1 MTSSQTAIPLKRLKS
16 GHHGK
21 IVAIQATRPLL
32 QRLLSLGFTRG
43 CQVQVV
49 KRAPLGDPIQFKL
62 RGSAV
67 SLRSLEAAQVLVEI
81 S

>member
-1 MTSSQTAIPLKRLKS
+1 MNSSQTAIPLSHLKS
-16 GHHGK
+16 GHRGR
-21 IVAIQATRPLL
+21 IVAIKASRPLL

-67 SLRSLEAAQVLVEI
+67 SLRNLEAAQVLVEI